1 MENNSNN
8 VTSKKSRDLSI
19 LDFYEILQVEWICA
33 DLRRKIYPKIKDKN
47 YWTKVAEGKKNTI
60 LRLAEKNS
68 LPSIFDDESML
79 RIFEKK
85 VYRENAYPDFV
96 YKNEDNKIEQEY
108 WDLHYYLY
116 IYTQV
121 RVNVAGEIKLGKI
134 TKEFIPYKDRYVMVT
149 IEGEEKPYSP
159 SLVTRIL

>member
-1 MENNSNN
+1 MENNSEN

-47 YWTKVAEGKKNTI
+47 YWTRVAEGKKNTI
-60 LRLAEKNS
+60 QRLAEKNS

-85 VYRENAYPDFV
+85 VYKENAYPEFI
-96 YKNEDNKIEQEY
+96 YKNENNKNEQEY

-116 IYTQV
+116 IYSEV
-121 RVNVAGEIKLGKI
+121 RVIIAGETKLGKI
-134 TKEFIPYKDRYVMVT
+134 TKEFIPYKDVNVMVT
-149 IEGEEKPYSP
+149 VDGVEKPYSP